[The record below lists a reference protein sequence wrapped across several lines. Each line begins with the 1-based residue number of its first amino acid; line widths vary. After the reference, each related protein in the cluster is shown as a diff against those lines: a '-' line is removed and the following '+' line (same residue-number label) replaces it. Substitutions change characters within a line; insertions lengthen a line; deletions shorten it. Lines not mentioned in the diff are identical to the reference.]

1 MTHSITRSL
10 KTLAKEN
17 EMQNPGEIPLRTQ
30 TFSRFKKIFYIS
42 VGEYEFCFSN
52 EFSSFSHKTIYM
64 DFNDGSKEP
73 PLPIRGGRGMDEG
86 QYSLTLIES
95 STVQIHESLNT
106 IIDYQT
112 HHRLREAKS
121 RSLAEH
127 IFERVNYWSI
137 GQTIVMVG

>member
-1 MTHSITRSL
+1 
-10 KTLAKEN
+10 
-17 EMQNPGEIPLRTQ
+17 
-30 TFSRFKKIFYIS
+30 
-42 VGEYEFCFSN
+42 
-52 EFSSFSHKTIYM
+52 M
-64 DFNDGSKEP
+64 DFNDGSKER

-137 GQTIVMVG
+137 GQTIIMVGISCLQVFTLRRLFTEKRDRI